1 MAPAELENL
10 VRSLDGVADCA
21 VLGVPH
27 PRAGQVS
34 YSGIDYSFLGFVPH
48 DQGSVAHQSPPFDL
62 ICHIFLSQKLYMLAS
77 STYYRCLEQWL

>member
-1 MAPAELENL
+1 MICGIFLYFSSVIDSKAQVAPAELENL

-34 YSGIDYSFLGFVPH
+34 YSGKDYNLFLGEIIV
-48 DQGSVAHQSPPFDL
+48 GS
-62 ICHIFLSQKLYMLAS
+62 
-77 STYYRCLEQWL
+77 

>member
-34 YSGIDYSFLGFVPH
+34 YSGIDYNVFLGFVPH
-48 DQGSVAHQSPPFDL
+48 DQSSVARHLIDL
-62 ICHIFLSQKLYMLAS
+62 SHIFEPIMIQACLIYIYA
-77 STYYRCLEQWL
+77 RCLEQSL